1 MLDTRWQFAN
11 SIKQTLV
18 GDLAADL
25 VKLALRTAVG
35 QQDPLFGSKVREQT
49 VVLEGDVDTV
59 ATNEHA
65 LVGVRRLADTVH
77 LVVDKQLEEE
87 KVKVT
92 TSSDV
97 VEDGCT
103 HKVVRVGTEAV
114 DEVVVVEHVDHG
126 DLCDGLSKGS
136 TAEPLAVVVE
146 HVAIDAGANLVGERH
161 SHAFLCIALV
171 VPLLHLGL
179 PHERI
184 AVDLVATT
192 DDGVVWLSS
201 MRLEQIVPER
211 VGAVELSLVDTRAE
225 TIAAVTSPSE
235 VVRLGGNEEGV
246 ASHALDGFGLRIGV
260 RFAVNRVVNRQL
272 AIGQGNLNF
281 EAPKGKRA
289 LLTLVLVELDGLR
302 VVVRVG
308 FGDGG
313 GTIGSR
319 RDTGSIL
326 PSILKG
332 GGEIVVTGGI
342 FGDNHGVGMVNTCAK
357 IDVIVSEHRPR
368 FDVERRHLFERV
380 GDSDGPGGESERR
393 SRGQL
398 NF

>member
-65 LVGVRRLADTVH
+65 LAGVRRLADTVH

-87 KVKVT
+87 KVKVA

-246 ASHALDGFGLRIGV
+246 AS
-260 RFAVNRVVNRQL
+260 
-272 AIGQGNLNF
+272 
-281 EAPKGKRA
+281 
-289 LLTLVLVELDGLR
+289 
-302 VVVRVG
+302 
-308 FGDGG
+308 
-313 GTIGSR
+313 
-319 RDTGSIL
+319 
-326 PSILKG
+326 
-332 GGEIVVTGGI
+332 
-342 FGDNHGVGMVNTCAK
+342 
-357 IDVIVSEHRPR
+357 
-368 FDVERRHLFERV
+368 
-380 GDSDGPGGESERR
+380 
-393 SRGQL
+393 
-398 NF
+398 